1 MKRIF
6 FILAISAAILLSG
19 CGAAGSVPAS
29 SRADGSDISDP
40 AVSGAASSV
49 VSAEPQGTG
58 FTLTSAVLSEDE
70 NRLLSLVGANAL
82 LYDYEAADKA
92 VTVAV
97 TSYQLRDGRLQELHT
112 LTLPM
117 PGSAS
122 GRIAVSFNKMVEG
135 FRVAVENN
143 GGVNNLEID
152 TDETFPK
159 GTACVSW
166 MAGKNG
172 EAYAYGEEVPLVSQ
186 IASTKDMTESIAAE
200 DLLHHPEQ
208 FADRD
213 YEGIYLLTLTITPAN

>member
-1 MKRIF
+1 MKHIF
-6 FILAISAAILLSG
+6 FTLAISAAILLSG

-49 VSAEPQGTG
+49 VSAEPQSTG

-82 LYDYEAADKA
+82 LYDYEAADEA

-97 TSYQLRDGRLQELHT
+97 TSYQLQDGRLQELNT
-112 LTLPM
+112 LTLPT
-117 PGSAS
+117 SS
-122 GRIAVSFNKMVEG
+122 GTTSRIAVSFNKMVEG

-143 GGVNNLEID
+143 GGVNNLEIN
-152 TDETFPK
+152 TDETFPE

-186 IASTKDMTESIAAE
+186 VASTKDVTEGIAAE

-213 YEGIYLLTLTITPAN
+213 YEGIYLMTLTITHTN

>member
-143 GGVNNLEID
+143 GGVNNLGID
-152 TDETFPK
+152 TDETFP
-159 GTACVSW
+159 
-166 MAGKNG
+166 
-172 EAYAYGEEVPLVSQ
+172 
-186 IASTKDMTESIAAE
+186 
-200 DLLHHPEQ
+200 
-208 FADRD
+208 
-213 YEGIYLLTLTITPAN
+213 

>member
-1 MKRIF
+1 MNRIF
-6 FILAISAAILLSG
+6 FTLAISAAILLSG
-19 CGAAGSVPAS
+19 CGTASSVPVS

-58 FTLTSAVLSEDE
+58 VTLTSTVLSEDE

-82 LYDYEAADKA
+82 LYDYETSDPA

-97 TSYQLRDGRLQELHT
+97 TSYQLRDGKLQELHT
-112 LTLPM
+112 LTLPT
-117 PGSAS
+117 PSGTT
-122 GRIAVSFNKMVEG
+122 GRIAVTFNKMVEG
-135 FRVAVENN
+135 FRVAVETA
-143 GGVNNLEID
+143 GGVNDLEID
-152 TDETFPK
+152 TDESFPE

-172 EAYAYGEEVPLVSQ
+172 ETYAYGEEVSLVSQ
-186 IASTKDMTESIAAE
+186 VASTKDVTEGITAE

-208 FADRD
+208 FADCD
-213 YEGIYLLTLTITPAN
+213 YEGIYLMTLTITTAN